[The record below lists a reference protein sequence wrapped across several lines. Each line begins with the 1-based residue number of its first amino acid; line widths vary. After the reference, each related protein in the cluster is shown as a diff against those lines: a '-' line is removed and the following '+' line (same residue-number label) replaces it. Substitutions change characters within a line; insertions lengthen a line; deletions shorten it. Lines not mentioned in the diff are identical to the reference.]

1 MTGVSPCP
9 TIHTTNHN
17 NPEEGI
23 MDTYTDYDID
33 TEGYDPEDYD
43 IDYDD
48 IAEMAEDY
56 GYGAYK
62 MERTDDCNYDFDNYG
77 YAD

>member
-1 MTGVSPCP
+1 
-9 TIHTTNHN
+9 
-17 NPEEGI
+17 
-23 MDTYTDYDID
+23 MDTYIDTD
-33 TEGYDPEDYD
+33 TEGYDPEDFD
-43 IDYDD
+43 IDYDE

-62 MERTDDCNYDFDNYG
+62 MERTDDANYDYDNFG